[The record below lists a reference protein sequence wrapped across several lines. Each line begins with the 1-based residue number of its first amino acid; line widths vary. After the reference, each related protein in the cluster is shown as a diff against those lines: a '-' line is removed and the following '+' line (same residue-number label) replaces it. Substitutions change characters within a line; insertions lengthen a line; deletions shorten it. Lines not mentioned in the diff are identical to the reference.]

1 MDVYLLI
8 YDLSGGMA
16 RQMSMQLLGFQLD
29 AIYHTSI
36 ELQGREWV
44 YDGGI
49 VSITPGSSH
58 LGRPME
64 RLHLGKTE
72 LTMDVIQEYLESV
85 RPIFTAEVSIELLL
99 GMKAADMAGLR
110 PLSPQ
115 LQQLY
120 RRLLQLSPG
129 KAHPSPYLE
138 HARSGDELT
147 HGANAHAH
155 AYSECQRKAP
165 ERSTGLTTRRTKTAG
180 SSSSSSSNDEWK
192 WCSEIDTSACQ
203 LEASNPVRG

>member
-16 RQMSMQLLGFQLD
+16 RHMSMQFLGFQLD

-85 RPIFTAEVSIELLL
+85 RPIFTAEVSL
-99 GMKAADMAGLR
+99 GLHFRMNPTDMAGL
-110 PLSPQ
+110 
-115 LQQLY
+115 
-120 RRLLQLSPG
+120 
-129 KAHPSPYLE
+129 
-138 HARSGDELT
+138 
-147 HGANAHAH
+147 
-155 AYSECQRKAP
+155 
-165 ERSTGLTTRRTKTAG
+165 
-180 SSSSSSSNDEWK
+180 
-192 WCSEIDTSACQ
+192 
-203 LEASNPVRG
+203 